1 MDSLLQSTLIRNNFS
16 FFAERI
22 EDNEMIST
30 LNEINSQGIFTII
43 LCVVLVLLLIV
54 EGTKLWKGTLESLD
68 LKSGKELRE
77 NAVNERIDALERE
90 LENVKTTF
98 LDNQETY
105 HGQSIEIRNNLQEN
119 QENLSKQM
127 TELKQLF
134 INKEIDDMR
143 WEMLDFASAIMNHR
157 RCSKEQ
163 YDHVIDTYVKYEQI
177 LEENG
182 MENGRVTSSMEF
194 VNDKYKK
201 LMSVGF
207 DHDKLDE

>member
-1 MDSLLQSTLIRNNFS
+1 
-16 FFAERI
+16 
-22 EDNEMIST
+22 MIST

-77 NAVNERIDALERE
+77 NAVNERIDALESE

-98 LDNQETY
+98 LDNQKTY

-143 WEMLDFASAIMNHR
+143 WEMLDFASAIMNKR

-163 YDHVIDTYVKYEQI
+163 YDHVIDTYVKYEKI

-194 VNDKYKK
+194 VNEKYKK

-207 DHDKLDE
+207 DHDKLNE

>member
-1 MDSLLQSTLIRNNFS
+1 MFLLSTLRRNNFS

-22 EDNEMIST
+22 EGYEMIGT

-77 NAVNERIDALERE
+77 NALNERLSALANE
-90 LENVKTTF
+90 LGNVKKTF
-98 LDNQETY
+98 LNNQEIY

-163 YDHVIDTYVKYEQI
+163 YDHVIDIYGKYEEI
-177 LEENG
+177 LRQNK

-207 DHDKLDE
+207 DHDKLEE

>member
-1 MDSLLQSTLIRNNFS
+1 
-16 FFAERI
+16 
-22 EDNEMIST
+22 MIST
-30 LNEINSQGIFTII
+30 LNEINSQGLITFI
-43 LCVVLVLLLIV
+43 LCVVLAMILVV
-54 EGTKLWKGTLESLD
+54 EWNKLRKGTLDSLG
-68 LKSGKELRE
+68 LKTNKELQEQSLNKRL
-77 NAVNERIDALERE
+77 DE
-90 LENVKTTF
+90 LEHKIKTVENSF
-98 LDNQETY
+98 MNNQEVY
-105 HGQSIEIRNNLQEN
+105 HNQSIEIRNHLQEN
-119 QENLSKQM
+119 QENLSNQI

-163 YDHVIDTYVKYEQI
+163 YDHVIDTYVKYEKI

-194 VNDKYKK
+194 VNNKYKK

-207 DHDKLDE
+207 DHDKLEE

>member
-1 MDSLLQSTLIRNNFS
+1 MILAFCGKG
-16 FFAERI
+16 EGY
-22 EDNEMIST
+22 EMIST

-43 LCVVLVLLLIV
+43 LCVALFLLLIV

-77 NAVNERIDALERE
+77 NALNERLDTLENE
-90 LENVKTTF
+90 LKNVKTTF
-98 LDNQETY
+98 FSNQETY

-143 WEMLDFASAIMNHR
+143 WEMLDFASAIMNKR

-177 LEENG
+177 LEENH

-194 VNDKYKK
+194 INDRYKK

-207 DHDKLDE
+207 DHDKLED

>member
-1 MDSLLQSTLIRNNFS
+1 MSNNIIQNVINDAVSFAVGIANDNSHGYSQAVRSLYNITNPKSYDCS
-16 FFAERI
+16 
-22 EDNEMIST
+22 S
-30 LNEINSQGIFTII
+30 
-43 LCVVLVLLLIV
+43 LCC
-54 EGTKLWKGTLESLD
+54 TAYYYAF
-68 LKSGKELRE
+68 LKNGLTAQAKELRE
-77 NAVNERIDALERE
+77 NAVNERLDTLESE
-90 LENVKTTF
+90 LKKVKTTF

-105 HGQSIEIRNNLQEN
+105 HGQSIEIRNNLQAN
-119 QENLSKQM
+119 QESLSNQM

-143 WEMLDFASAIMNHR
+143 WEMLDFASAIMNKR

-163 YDHVIDTYVKYEQI
+163 YDHVIDTYVKYEKI

-207 DHDKLDE
+207 DHDKLNE

>member
-1 MDSLLQSTLIRNNFS
+1 
-16 FFAERI
+16 
-22 EDNEMIST
+22 MIST

-77 NAVNERIDALERE
+77 NAVNERLSALENE
-90 LENVKTTF
+90 LGNVKKTF
-98 LDNQETY
+98 LNNQEIY

-163 YDHVIDTYVKYEQI
+163 YDHVIDIYGKYEEI
-177 LEENG
+177 LRQNK

-207 DHDKLDE
+207 DHDKLEE

>member
-1 MDSLLQSTLIRNNFS
+1 
-16 FFAERI
+16 
-22 EDNEMIST
+22 MINT

-77 NAVNERIDALERE
+77 NALNERMDALENE

-98 LDNQETY
+98 LDNQKTY
-105 HGQSIEIRNNLQEN
+105 HGQSIEIRNNLQAN

-143 WEMLDFASAIMNHR
+143 WEMLNFANAVMNNR
-157 RCSKEQ
+157 RYNKEQ
-163 YDHVIDTYVKYEQI
+163 YDHVIDTYVKYEKI

-207 DHDKLDE
+207 DHDKLNE

>member
-1 MDSLLQSTLIRNNFS
+1 MYLLSTLRRNNFS

-77 NAVNERIDALERE
+77 NALNERMDALESE
-90 LENVKTTF
+90 LKNVKTTF

-177 LEENG
+177 LEENH

-207 DHDKLDE
+207 DHDKLNE

>member
-1 MDSLLQSTLIRNNFS
+1 
-16 FFAERI
+16 
-22 EDNEMIST
+22 MISV

-77 NAVNERIDALERE
+77 NAVNERMDTLESE

-98 LDNQETY
+98 LNNQKTY

-163 YDHVIDTYVKYEQI
+163 YDHVIDTYVKYEKI

-207 DHDKLDE
+207 DHDKLNE

>member
-1 MDSLLQSTLIRNNFS
+1 MDSLLQSTLRRNDIS

-77 NAVNERIDALERE
+77 NALNERMDALESE
-90 LENVKTTF
+90 LKNVKTTF
-98 LDNQETY
+98 LNNQKTY
-105 HGQSIEIRNNLQEN
+105 HGQSIEIRNDLQKN

-163 YDHVIDTYVKYEQI
+163 YDHVIDTYVKYEKI

-207 DHDKLDE
+207 DHDKLNE